1 MKKAKIKET
10 DDEIRITIP
19 HCTINEDSIKIKSSD
34 LKIYDT
40 NFAIM
45 SIDKEAVIEVVAEA
59 EEKAKKRPNPMNM
72 VSLIMQMRMQ
82 RK

>member
-1 MKKAKIKET
+1 
-10 DDEIRITIP
+10 
-19 HCTINEDSIKIKSSD
+19 
-34 LKIYDT
+34 
-40 NFAIM
+40 M

-59 EEKAKKRPNPMNM
+59 EEKAKKKGRNPMNM